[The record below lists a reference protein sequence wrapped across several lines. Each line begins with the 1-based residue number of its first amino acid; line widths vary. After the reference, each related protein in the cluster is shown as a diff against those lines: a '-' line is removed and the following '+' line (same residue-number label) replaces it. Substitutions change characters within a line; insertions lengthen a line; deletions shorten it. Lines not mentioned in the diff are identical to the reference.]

1 MRYKRESPYKFT
13 EYIFLTSV
21 PEYLNDI
28 VGPIIS
34 YTAIL
39 FNIVV
44 IIILFHKTLRTPSSV
59 LMQGLALSDALTALF
74 SYGLEPFLFKS
85 YIRDEYAEHIGKT
98 VIYFPI
104 CKLHHYKL
112 IMVDLFHLSSVL
124 LTTALGIQKFVAI
137 KWPIWSYINVK
148 RREMLAVVVVIFA
161 IFVGLHIPKFLVADF
176 RRGEFDANECK
187 IAAKSESLLNYSFI
201 YYSSMTA
208 IFLLLASVI
217 MLFTS
222 IFIIWSLIR
231 ERNIQSTSSEN
242 LQNIR
247 RRSSRLIAV
256 VTVTF
261 LVIEFPRICMF
272 GIMQLF
278 SEKDSHSSQLLVDP
292 STQFMISA
300 FVVFKMEV
308 NDIDVLL
315 KLKLV
320 IEITRLLVVIACL
333 SNFIIYVIMSKQI
346 RCVLK
351 SKLGFCKHRHI
362 ISEPA
367 VSSCFSVNSM

>member
-13 EYIFLTSV
+13 EYVFLTPV

-44 IIILFHKTLRTPSSV
+44 IIILFKKTLRTPSSV

-85 YIRDEYAEHIGKT
+85 YIRDEYAEQTT

-104 CKLHHYKL
+104 CKLHNYKL

-161 IFVGLHIPKFLVADF
+161 ISVGLHIPKFLVADF

-208 IFLLLASVI
+208 IFY
-217 MLFTS
+217 F
-222 IFIIWSLIR
+222 
-231 ERNIQSTSSEN
+231 
-242 LQNIR
+242 
-247 RRSSRLIAV
+247 
-256 VTVTF
+256 
-261 LVIEFPRICMF
+261 
-272 GIMQLF
+272 
-278 SEKDSHSSQLLVDP
+278 
-292 STQFMISA
+292 
-300 FVVFKMEV
+300 
-308 NDIDVLL
+308 
-315 KLKLV
+315 
-320 IEITRLLVVIACL
+320 
-333 SNFIIYVIMSKQI
+333 
-346 RCVLK
+346 
-351 SKLGFCKHRHI
+351 
-362 ISEPA
+362 
-367 VSSCFSVNSM
+367 

>member
-1 MRYKRESPYKFT
+1 MRHERESPYTFT
-13 EYIFLTSV
+13 EYIFMTPV

-28 VGPIIS
+28 FGPIIS

-44 IIILFHKTLRTPSSV
+44 IIILFNKTLRTPSSV

-74 SYGLEPFLFKS
+74 SYGLEPFLLNS
-85 YIRDEYAEHIGKT
+85 YIRDEQFETT
-98 VIYFPI
+98 VIYFPT

-137 KWPIWSYINVK
+137 KWPIWCYTKVK
-148 RREMLAVVVVIFA
+148 RREMLAVVVVIFTVS
-161 IFVGLHIPKFLVADF
+161 VGLHIPKFLVADF
-176 RRGEFDANECK
+176 RRGHECE
-187 IAAKSESLLNYSFI
+187 IAANSESLLNYSFI
-201 YYSSMTA
+201 YYSSLTA

-217 MLFTS
+217 MLITS
-222 IFIIWSLIR
+222 IFIIWSLVR

-247 RRSSRLIAV
+247 RRSSKLIAV

-278 SEKDSHSSQLLVDP
+278 SEKDSHSSQLLADP
-292 STQFMISA
+292 ATQFMISA
-300 FVVFKMEV
+300 YVVLKIEDH
-308 NDIDVLL
+308 DIDVLKKM
-315 KLKLV
+315 KLFTD
-320 IEITRLLVVIACL
+320 ITRLLIVIACL

-351 SKLGFCKHRHI
+351 SKLGVFKNRHTV
-362 ISEPA
+362 SEPA
-367 VSSCFSVNSM
+367 VFCSSI

>member
-1 MRYKRESPYKFT
+1 MRYKRESPYIFT
-13 EYIFLTSV
+13 EYVFLTPV

-74 SYGLEPFLFKS
+74 SYGLEPFLLNS
-85 YIRDEYAEHIGKT
+85 YIRDEYAEQMGAT
-98 VIYFPI
+98 VIYFPL

-112 IMVDLFHLSSVL
+112 MMVDLFHLSSVL

-137 KWPIWSYINVK
+137 KFPICSYIKVK
-148 RREMLAVVVVIFA
+148 RREMLAVVIVIFV
-161 IFVGLHIPKFLVADF
+161 FSVGLHIPKFLVADF
-176 RRGEFDANECK
+176 GRGEFDTKECE

-201 YYSSMTA
+201 YYSSLTA
-208 IFLLLASVI
+208 TVLFLASVI

-222 IFIIWSLIR
+222 IFIILSLIR
-231 ERNIQSTSSEN
+231 ERNIQSTSSVN

-300 FVVFKMEV
+300 FVVFNIEV
-308 NDIDVLL
+308 NDIDILL

-351 SKLGFCKHRHI
+351 SKLGFCKNRH